1 VFTDDLTFFIF
12 KEKREERMM
21 VMDDGGE
28 TVGT

>member
-21 VMDDGGE
+21 DDGGE